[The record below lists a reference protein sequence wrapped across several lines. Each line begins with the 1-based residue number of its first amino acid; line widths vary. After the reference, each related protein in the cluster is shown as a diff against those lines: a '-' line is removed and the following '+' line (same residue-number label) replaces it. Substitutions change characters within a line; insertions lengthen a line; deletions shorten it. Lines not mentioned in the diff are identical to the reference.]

1 VSGQSVKRGIVPSL
15 SNLQNWPPVRSMET
29 RRDVNPNPN
38 DGCIQCRSAVC
49 CGASSESKMDI
60 PVYMKGNAVVS
71 LFLMIL
77 SSRASSA
84 QADVATGRISG
95 RR

>member
-1 VSGQSVKRGIVPSL
+1 
-15 SNLQNWPPVRSMET
+15 
-29 RRDVNPNPN
+29 
-38 DGCIQCRSAVC
+38 
-49 CGASSESKMDI
+49 MDI